1 MDIYLHFKDQA
12 TEAIAF
18 YERVFKTEPAQIMT
32 FGQMPHDDEH
42 PVDGSIKDLVLNSN
56 LKINDTNVMISD
68 SPEGMTP
75 PIVVGNN
82 VALVYNAKTAEDAS
96 DIFQQLTN
104 NGAVL
109 LPLEKTFWAELYGMV
124 KDQYGVMWHINLY

>member
-12 TEAIAF
+12 AEAISF
-18 YERVFKTEPAQIMT
+18 YEKVFQTEPAQVMT
-32 FGQMPHDDEH
+32 FEQMPHDDEH
-42 PVDGSIKDLVLNSN
+42 PVDDSIKDLVLNSN

-68 SPEGMTP
+68 SPEGMAP
-75 PIVVGNN
+75 PIIVGNN
-82 VALVYNAKTAEDAS
+82 VALVFNAAS
-96 DIFQQLTN
+96 ADEATDVFQQLSN
-104 NGAVL
+104 KGAVL